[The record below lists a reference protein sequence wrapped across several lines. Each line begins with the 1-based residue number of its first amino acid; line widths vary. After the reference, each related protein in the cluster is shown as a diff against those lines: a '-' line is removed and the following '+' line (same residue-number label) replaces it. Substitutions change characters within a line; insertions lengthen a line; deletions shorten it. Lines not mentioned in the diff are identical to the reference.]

1 MRRMDDVI
9 VVPTMQ
15 IICIVWRSLYIGF
28 DNAINSF
35 HPSSMLSGTML
46 NGNPYHSAL
55 HCFACARVQLVTTR
69 FVARTYDVE
78 INFNYPI
85 KAARIQPH
93 AVHGISYAM
102 MCVMSHCYV
111 CYAICNCV
119 LKVGGGGQNTKKKMR
134 SLLFERNRIIVRRI
148 AKLLCMMGSYDFLL
162 FSIWWGWWAYTSIYI
177 IYYIS

>member
-28 DNAINSF
+28 ENAINSF

-119 LKVGGGGQNTKKKMR
+119 LKVGGGGQNTKKINAQSSVRTKPYNRTKNCKITLYDGFVWLFIVFYLMR
-134 SLLFERNRIIVRRI
+134 
-148 AKLLCMMGSYDFLL
+148 MMG
-162 FSIWWGWWAYTSIYI
+162 IYEY